1 MLFYFFH
8 LIVLILHIDYFF
20 FHLPLHIITSFDRLL
35 TIVIFTFVFL
45 QSFFASC
52 CRRSSTLLSG
62 GGILW
67 RHLMSS
73 PCYDLSSFSLLF
85 SLFLLIDHFPA
96 SSRFTWTVV
105 ELALQSVLFHLFDLT
120 SLFLIAII
128 YDNTYIY
135 TTIRDV
141 SSRRV
146 SSFSL
151 GGSVSIGA
159 PGWACISC
167 SIN

>member
-1 MLFYFFH
+1 
-8 LIVLILHIDYFF
+8 
-20 FHLPLHIITSFDRLL
+20 
-35 TIVIFTFVFL
+35 
-45 QSFFASC
+45 
-52 CRRSSTLLSG
+52 
-62 GGILW
+62 
-67 RHLMSS
+67 MSS

-96 SSRFTWTVV
+96 SSRFTRTVV

-120 SLFLIAII
+120 SLFLIVII

-135 TTIRDV
+135 TTVRDV

-167 SIN
+167 SINQFTNRSKISFLTNRKRILNPSLFIIQHSS

>member
-1 MLFYFFH
+1 MTCLRSLS
-8 LIVLILHIDYFF
+8 LI
-20 FHLPLHIITSFDRLL
+20 
-35 TIVIFTFVFL
+35 
-45 QSFFASC
+45 
-52 CRRSSTLLSG
+52 
-62 GGILW
+62 
-67 RHLMSS
+67 
-73 PCYDLSSFSLLF
+73 
-85 SLFLLIDHFPA
+85 LFLLIDHFPA
-96 SSRFTWTVV
+96 SSRFTRTVV

-151 GGSVSIGA
+151 GGSVSGGGGEEGRKGEFDFILKLIA
-159 PGWACISC
+159 SPEKLTLRRPCM
-167 SIN
+167 